1 MLTAIVLKLAANT
14 MCNVVMQVFL
24 FAVVP
29 AADVPRVACVP
40 NAVLVAVVH
49 VAAYW
54 RSAY

>member
-14 MCNVVMQVFL
+14 MCNVVMQVFP